1 MKNIISICLII
12 AVSASATAQQ
22 NLDSIL
28 NYIKQNNKAII
39 ANKQF
44 WEAKKVEYKTGLY
57 PENPKVIYEYF
68 PGNLPAIGAKET
80 FEVMQSF
87 SFPTTYFNKQQ
98 LSKLQIEQA
107 DYQISTFRQEI
118 LLEAKFVCYE
128 LVYLNK
134 LNIELKK
141 RAENAEDLYNSYALK
156 LEKGDASILDVNK
169 AKLQLLN
176 FQNQLRTNETQIQQF
191 TEKLTQLN
199 GGVAISVGD
208 TLYSELYIKDLEAIL
223 QEMEEKNPA
232 LKSLQY
238 DKEIAL
244 SQMKLNKSLWL
255 PEFEIGYGSETVLN
269 ESYRGI
275 QAGLKIPLWKNTNIV
290 KQSKAQAVFAEYREE
305 SYRTEIISLIK
316 QQYQKVQTLKTNL
329 DEYRKILGTLNS
341 IELLEKSLE
350 LGQISAIEY
359 FLEIRYFYEIYNN
372 YLQLEKEY
380 YQGLAELYKFEL

>member
-28 NYIKQNNKAII
+28 NNIKQNNKTII

-44 WEAKKVEYKTGLY
+44 WKAKKVEYKTGLY
-57 PENPKVIYEYF
+57 PENPKVEYGYF
-68 PGNLPAIGAKET
+68 PGNSPVIGTKET
-80 FEVMQSF
+80 FEVTQSF

-98 LSKLQIEQA
+98 HSKLQIEQA
-107 DYQISTFRQEI
+107 DYQISAFRQEI

-134 LNIELKK
+134 LNIVLKK
-141 RAENAEDLYNSYALK
+141 RAESAEDLYNSYALK

-255 PEFEIGYGSETVLN
+255 PEFEIGYGSETILN

-305 SYRTEIISLIK
+305 SYRTEITSLIR

-329 DEYRKILGTLNS
+329 DEYRKILGSLNS
-341 IELLEKSLE
+341 IELLNKSLE

-359 FLEIRYFYEIYNN
+359 FIEITYFYEIYDN

-380 YQGLAELYKFEL
+380 YQGLAELYKYEL

>member
-44 WEAKKVEYKTGLY
+44 WKAKKVEYKTGLY
-57 PENPKVIYEYF
+57 PENPKVEYEYF
-68 PGNLPAIGAKET
+68 PGNLPVIGAKET

-87 SFPTTYFNKQQ
+87 SFPTIYFNKQQ

-372 YLQLEKEY
+372 YLQIEKEY
-380 YQGLAELYKFEL
+380 YQAIAELYKFEL